1 MVTPLLLHLRAP
13 SRSLAEFL
21 LGSWGLGA
29 PQAVATLVKPLPC
42 GPAVLSFVVVFP
54 SKWCPS
60 FWGAETRPWH
70 TGESLYPRSGPDVQ
84 SELHFVIDS
93 TRSWA

>member
-54 SKWCPS
+54 SQVVSK
-60 FWGAETRPWH
+60 FLGGRDQALAHR
-70 TGESLYPRSGPDVQ
+70 
-84 SELHFVIDS
+84 
-93 TRSWA
+93 